1 MIVAGP
7 INVVLFVDL
16 YAYSNSPT
24 GTLLHESMN
33 HIYLNPCSIYQY
45 ITDMRVVLK
54 GDVAMT
60 KGAKE

>member
-1 MIVAGP
+1 MLIA
-7 INVVLFVDL
+7 IH
-16 YAYSNSPT
+16 PT
-24 GTLLHESMN
+24 GTLLQESMN

-54 GDVAMT
+54 GNVAMT

>member
-1 MIVAGP
+1 MWFSLQTFMLIA
-7 INVVLFVDL
+7 IH
-16 YAYSNSPT
+16 PT
-24 GTLLHESMN
+24 GTLLQESMN

-45 ITDMRVVLK
+45 ITDMRVALK